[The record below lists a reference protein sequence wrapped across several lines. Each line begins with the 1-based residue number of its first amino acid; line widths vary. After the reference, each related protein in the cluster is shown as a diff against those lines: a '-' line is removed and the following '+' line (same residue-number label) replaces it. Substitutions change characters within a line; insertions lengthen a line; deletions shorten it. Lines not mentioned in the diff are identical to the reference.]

1 MFAAL
6 CAVRQPG
13 PNSSIASGGQREP
26 LQLYERCCTA
36 GDGCVKPPLAVSTSP
51 SSFCHI
57 STEVV
62 AKKSLTEIFLRPIYS
77 RIELPVSTPAE
88 SNKANPAEYRV

>member
-1 MFAAL
+1 MLAAL

-26 LQLYERCCTA
+26 LQLYERGCTA

-62 AKKSLTEIFLRPIYS
+62 AEKSLTKIFYVPFTV
-77 RIELPVSTPAE
+77 ELSCRFLPAE